1 MRKEDGEVPIKNG
14 QVNPNTQPD
23 ANKEKKVEELYI
35 PTQLPNKLDSS
46 RPFTPSSDADT
57 DPWALPEFQ
66 DTGIKW
72 SDLTTS
78 GKIVRV
84 VTGIIKIV
92 ALITLLYFFICSL
105 DFLSSAFRLLGGK
118 KAGQVFQDSELLQNP
133 IVGLMIGVLA
143 TVLVQSSST
152 STSIVV
158 TMVGAGLISVSNAIP
173 IVMGANIGTSVTNT
187 IVSLSQVSDRNEF
200 RRAFAAAT
208 VHDMFN
214 WLTVLVLLPIEVGTG
229 YLKILTSAII
239 NSTDWSKKGGVK
251 VDFLNKL
258 TKPFTKL
265 IIQIDKKVVEDIAA
279 NKSGALEKSLVKRC
293 CKMNNTECIKKCGSL
308 LEELDWNDSII
319 GALMLVI
326 ALVILCSCLVLMVK
340 LLHSMLR
347 GRIAVVIKKVINAE
361 PPFPFSILVGYLAIL
376 VGCGMTILVQS
387 SSIFTSALTPLA
399 GVGIISLERMY
410 PLTLGSNVGTTT
422 TSLLAALAANAD
434 KLKDTLQIAFCHLF
448 FNLTGIL
455 LFYPVP
461 YLRIPIPLA
470 KLLGNIT
477 AKYRWFSIFY
487 LIMMFFILPLSI
499 FTLSLAGSTIFMS
512 IISIILIFLIIIIII
527 NVLQRK
533 RPSML
538 PEFLRDWN
546 WLPEFMHSLDPL
558 DRLIIRIFGVC
569 KCCQCCLQP
578 QNAHDGAALGIRAH
592 QSAVNILES
601 ASQSSECHALN
612 GFENS
617 AFVWSG
623 KPTSESTML

>member
-1 MRKEDGEVPIKNG
+1 MHKENGEVPVKNEKTN
-14 QVNPNTQPD
+14 VNLQPD
-23 ANKEKKVEELYI
+23 AGKEKKVGELYI
-35 PTQLPNKLDSS
+35 PTQLPNKLDPS
-46 RPFTPSSDADT
+46 RPYTPSSDADT
-57 DPWALPEFQ
+57 DPWALPDFQ
-66 DTGIKW
+66 ETGVSW

-78 GKIVRV
+78 GKIIRV
-84 VTGIIKIV
+84 ITGLAKVV
-92 ALITLLYFFICSL
+92 ALLTLLYFFICSL

-118 KAGQVFQDSELLQNP
+118 KAGQAFQDNKLLQNP

-158 TMVGAGLISVSNAIP
+158 TMVGSKLISVSNAIP
-173 IVMGANIGTSVTNT
+173 IIMGANIGTSVTNT

-214 WLTVLVLLPIEVGTG
+214 WLTVIVLLPIEIITG
-229 YLKILTSAII
+229 YLKKLTQEII
-239 NSTDWSKKGGVK
+239 DSTDWSQGKEGVK
-251 VDFLNKL
+251 IEFLNKL
-258 TKPFTKL
+258 TKPFTNL
-265 IIQIDKKVVEDIAA
+265 IIQIDKKVVEEIATS
-279 NKSGALEKSLVKRC
+279 NKTDEIEKSLVKRC
-293 CKMNNTECIKKCGSL
+293 CKMNGTECIKDCKFL
-308 LEELDWNDSII
+308 LRGLDWDDSII
-319 GALMLVI
+319 GGIMLI
-326 ALVILCSCLVLMVK
+326 ISLVMLCSCLVLMVK

-347 GRIAVVIKKVINAE
+347 GQISVVIKKVINTE
-361 PPFPFSILVGYLAIL
+361 PRFPFSILVGYLAIL
-376 VGCGMTILVQS
+376 IGCGMTILVQS

-399 GVGIISLERMY
+399 GVGIISLERIY

-422 TSLLAALAANAD
+422 TSLLAALTD
-434 KLKDTLQIAFCHLF
+434 GKKETLQIAFCHLF
-448 FNLTGIL
+448 FNLSGIL
-455 LFYPVP
+455 LFYPIP
-461 YLRIPIPLA
+461 YMRVPIPLA

-487 LIMMFFILPLSI
+487 LIMMFFVLPASI
-499 FTLSLAGSTIFMS
+499 FALSLAGTTIFM
-512 IISIILIFLIIIIII
+512 IIIGIVLVLLTIIIII
-527 NVLQRK
+527 NILQCK
-533 RPSML
+533 KPSLL
-538 PEFLRDWN
+538 PEFLKDWN

-578 QNAHDGAALGIRAH
+578 QNAHDGAALGITTH

-623 KPTSESTML
+623 KPSSESTML